1 MPAKKNRP
9 SRLGRG
15 LSSLMSAPVEVV
27 PVQPVNAETTPAEA
41 TTAAD
46 SSAPPASTELVQP
59 VSDGLTHLPVAT
71 IKANRHQPRQRF
83 DPSKIKSLAESI
95 KNEGMMQPV
104 VVRELAG
111 ESGRYEL
118 IAGERRWRAAQQAGL
133 EQVPALVREI
143 DDEKAAEWA
152 LIENLQRE
160 DLNAIEKAE
169 AFQHLGDQ
177 FGLSHTQIA
186 ERVGLER
193 SSVSNLLRLL
203 DLSDF
208 VRDLIREDV
217 LSMGQA
223 RAIAGLADASQQRA
237 LAERAV
243 REGLSVR
250 QVETEARRLQQP
262 AGVKAESTVKAG
274 SPVLTDLEKQIGQQL
289 GTRVKI
295 RAGRKKGAGT
305 MSIDFYSLD
314 EFDTLLS
321 RLGVSAD

>member
-1 MPAKKNRP
+1 MATKKNRP

-15 LSSLMSAPVEVV
+15 LSSLMSAPVEVI
-27 PVQPVNAETTPAEA
+27 PAQPDAPAA
-41 TTAAD
+41 APDQPNQAAD
-46 SSAPPASTELVQP
+46 TAAPPAPADATQASA
-59 VSDGLTHLPVAT
+59 DGLTHLPVTA
-71 IKANRHQPRQRF
+71 IQANRHQPRQRF
-83 DPSKIKSLAESI
+83 DPSKIKSLADSI
-95 KNEGMMQPV
+95 KSEGMMQPV
-104 VVRELAG
+104 VVRQIQG
-111 ESGRYEL
+111 EVGHYEL
-118 IAGERRWRAAQQAGL
+118 IAGERRWRAAQQAGPD
-133 EQVPALVREI
+133 QVPALVRAI

-208 VRDLIREDV
+208 VRDLVREDV
-217 LSMGQA
+217 VSMGQA
-223 RAIAGLADASQQRA
+223 RAIAGLADAVQQRA

-250 QVETEARRLQQP
+250 QVEAEARRLQQP
-262 AGVKAESTVKAG
+262 ASNRAEAKVKSA

-305 MSIDFYSLD
+305 LAIDFYSLD
-314 EFDTLLS
+314 EFDALLA
-321 RLGVSAD
+321 RLDVNAD